1 MSEIYSFIISHLY
14 WFWLA
19 VFILMLL
26 VEAATAA
33 LVTIWCAA
41 SAFVMIFLSLTGMPL
56 GWQLLLFFLFS
67 ALLVVFTRPLAVRKL
82 KTGKA
87 KTNVE
92 AMAGQEVLVTAD
104 ISRFSKGSAKASNGV
119 EWSACASDGGEI
131 SKGEICTVI
140 KVNGNTL
147 VIEKKN
153 K

>member
-67 ALLVVFTRPLAVRKL
+67 ALLVIFTRPLAVRKL

-104 ISRFSKGSAKASNGV
+104 ISRFSKGTAKAANGV
-119 EWSACASDGGEI
+119 EWSACTADGDEI

>member
-26 VEAATAA
+26 AEAATAA

-56 GWQLLLFFLFS
+56 RWQLLLFFLFS
-67 ALLVVFTRPLAVRKL
+67 ALLIIFTRPLAVRKL

-87 KTNVE
+87 RTNVG
-92 AMAGQEVLVTAD
+92 AMVGQEVLVTSD
-104 ISRFSKGSAKASNGV
+104 ISRFSKGSAKSSNGV
-119 EWSACASDGGEI
+119 EWSAFSSDGSEI
-131 SKGEICTVI
+131 LKGEVCTVT

-147 VIEKKN
+147 IIEKKN